1 MKLENLV
8 TNILAINDCLK
19 TSAAKAINKHVTA
32 RNWLTG
38 YCIVEYEQNGEDRA
52 KYGEHILQ
60 SLAEKISDDGL
71 SYRNL
76 KLYRQ
81 FYLTYPQLNLPIGA
95 FIHNSGSIGQSV
107 IAQLQSIDFQREAK
121 RQSPIA
127 QSSCQPNEITP
138 PQQLFNT
145 LSYTHLVQLLPIKDS
160 LERSFY
166 EIACIN
172 GTWSV
177 RELQRQIAS
186 NLYVRTGL
194 SWDKEK
200 AIAIANNGAAHT
212 SIQDTIK
219 SPYTFEFLG
228 LKAKDVIEESDLET
242 ALMDH
247 LQEFMLELGHGFCF
261 EARQQRILIDEEY
274 FFYDLLFYNRIL
286 HCGVILELKAS
297 PLNYKD
303 VAQLNMYLNYY
314 KKNFMLDGDNPPVG
328 ILLCTA
334 AGKETVEYAT
344 AGMDENLFISKYE
357 LTLPNKTQ
365 IRDFLTQMNKE
376 NRKL

>member
-1 MKLENLV
+1 MKLENLAS
-8 TNILAINDCLK
+8 NILSINSCLK
-19 TSAAKAINKHVTA
+19 NSATKAINKHVTT

-52 KYGEHILQ
+52 KYGERILQ
-60 SLAEKISDDGL
+60 SLAERINDEGL
-71 SYRNL
+71 SYTNL

-81 FYLTYPQLNLPIGA
+81 FYLTYPQLRQPVEA
-95 FIHNSGSIGQSV
+95 FIYSNKQIGQSM
-107 IAQLQSIDFQREAK
+107 IGQLQQIDFQEK
-121 RQSPIA
+121 KIGQSLIV
-127 QSSCQPNEITP
+127 QSSCGYDTITP
-138 PQQLFNT
+138 PEQLFGA
-145 LSYTHLVQLLPIKDS
+145 LSYTHLVQMLPMKDS

-177 RELQRQIAS
+177 RELKRQIAS

-194 SWDKEK
+194 SWNKEK
-200 AIAIANNGAAHT
+200 AIAMANEGAAHT

-228 LKAKDVIEESDLET
+228 LKAKDVIEESDLES

-261 EARQQRILIDEEY
+261 EARQKRILIDEEY

-314 KKNFMLDGDNPPVG
+314 KKNYMIEGDNPPVG

-344 AGMDENLFISKYE
+344 AGMDENLFVSKYE
-357 LTLPNKTQ
+357 LTLPDKEQ
-365 IRDFLTQMNKE
+365 IREFLMQMNKE
-376 NRKL
+376 DNQ

>member
-1 MKLENLV
+1 M
-8 TNILAINDCLK
+8 
-19 TSAAKAINKHVTA
+19 
-32 RNWLTG
+32 
-38 YCIVEYEQNGEDRA
+38 
-52 KYGEHILQ
+52 
-60 SLAEKISDDGL
+60 
-71 SYRNL
+71 SYSNL

-81 FYLTYPQLNLPIGA
+81 FYLTYPQLKQPIEA
-95 FIHNSGSIGQSV
+95 FIHNDRQIGQSV
-107 IAQLQSIDFQREAK
+107 IGQLQQLDFQETK
-121 RQSPIA
+121 IRQSPVV
-127 QSSCQPNEITP
+127 QSSCDSDTITP
-138 PQQLFNT
+138 PEQLFGA
-145 LSYTHLVQLLPIKDS
+145 LSYTHLVQMLPMKDS

-177 RELQRQIAS
+177 RELKRQIAS

-194 SWDKEK
+194 SWNKEK
-200 AIAIANNGAAHT
+200 AIAIANDGAVHT
-212 SIQDTIK
+212 DIQDTIR

-228 LKAKDVIEESDLET
+228 LKAKEVMDESDLER

-261 EARQQRILIDEEY
+261 EARQKRILIDEEY

-286 HCGVILELKAS
+286 HCGVILELKAA
-297 PLNYKD
+297 PLDYKD

-314 KKNFMLDGDNPPVG
+314 KKNFMLEGDNPPVG

-344 AGMDENLFISKYE
+344 AGMDENLFVSKYE
-357 LTLPNKTQ
+357 LALPDKEQ
-365 IRDFLTQMNKE
+365 IREFLMRMNKDDS
-376 NRKL
+376 R